1 MSPAKW
7 LSEAQLIIARLAVS
21 VTHTSPMTPVREML
35 PFILGTGFYI
45 KMLRTE
51 SGAVQVFVS
60 AGQAPMIER
69 KRVIAGRPD
78 RSAINKAALRL
89 ARQTAMEWCFLNSFG
104 R

>member
-7 LSEAQLIIARLAVS
+7 LSETQLIIARLAVS
-21 VTHTSPMTPVREML
+21 VTHTAPMTPVKDML

-51 SGAVQVFVS
+51 GGAVHVFVS
-60 AGQAPMIER
+60 AGSAPMMEC
-69 KRVIAGRPD
+69 KRVIAGKPD

-89 ARQTAMEWCFLNSFG
+89 ARAAAMEWCFLNSFG